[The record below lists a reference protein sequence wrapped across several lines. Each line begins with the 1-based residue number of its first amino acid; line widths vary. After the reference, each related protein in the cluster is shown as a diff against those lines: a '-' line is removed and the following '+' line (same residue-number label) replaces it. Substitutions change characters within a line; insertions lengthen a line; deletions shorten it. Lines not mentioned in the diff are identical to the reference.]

1 MTKKT
6 EAALF
11 ETLKTM
17 ELNIKTL
24 ALFAA
29 ETHARVDTM
38 RVVVAAA
45 IDADVEQW
53 KRQEENL
60 MDPSRQRGLDEMLE
74 MRKRIEGETE
84 WGKAIFV

>member
-6 EAALF
+6 EKALF
-11 ETLKTM
+11 ETFKAM

-29 ETHARVDTM
+29 ETHARLDTM

-53 KRQEENL
+53 KRQEADLRE
-60 MDPSRQRGLDEMLE
+60 PSRQRALDEILE
-74 MRKRIEGETE
+74 MRKRIEGEPD